1 MDSELSQF
9 DSHEDVLSIVTLKTA
24 TRPSRA
30 IMRAPLC
37 GIVAR
42 EYSRRRVTP
51 CCVPLHCSN
60 TGLSTIYWLST
71 KPLRFAF
78 LVRSGNL
85 SGGGLVNDG
94 SLKTL
99 GVLDVYSLHVGVKL
113 LLGTLLVVTLT
124 ADADTEAERNALDAG
139 LPDLLVQLRVE
150 ADVGCAL

>member
-24 TRPSRA
+24 TRTSRA

-60 TGLSTIYWLST
+60 TGMSTIYWLST
-71 KPLRFAF
+71 KPCVLPF
-78 LVRSGNL
+78 LF
-85 SGGGLVNDG
+85 
-94 SLKTL
+94 
-99 GVLDVYSLHVGVKL
+99 
-113 LLGTLLVVTLT
+113 
-124 ADADTEAERNALDAG
+124 
-139 LPDLLVQLRVE
+139 RVE
-150 ADVGCAL
+150 I

>member
-1 MDSELSQF
+1 ME
-9 DSHEDVLSIVTLKTA
+9 V
-24 TRPSRA
+24 
-30 IMRAPLC
+30 
-37 GIVAR
+37 
-42 EYSRRRVTP
+42 
-51 CCVPLHCSN
+51 
-60 TGLSTIYWLST
+60 
-71 KPLRFAF
+71 
-78 LVRSGNL
+78 L